1 MDFYDEVKK
10 IWKKNIYKKTGLTY
24 VQKEQL
30 DVLIYLVK
38 MAILD
43 ATALGKTDCSV
54 EFDSNNTSIYNVK
67 LNDSSGLK
75 KELSYSARSS
85 EIYRLL
91 ENQERKEICIKEIE
105 KALGQEFTVKIF
117 SQRLYRSLLMSVSV
131 RWPKPEEV
139 V

>member
-10 IWKKNIYKKTGLTY
+10 IWKKNIDKKTGLTY

-105 KALGQEFTVKIF
+105 KALGQEFTVKTF
-117 SQRLYRSLLMSVSV
+117 SQRLYRSILMSVSV

>member
-10 IWKKNIYKKTGLTY
+10 IWKKNIDKKTGLTRA
-24 VQKEQL
+24 QKEQL
-30 DVLIYLVK
+30 DVLIYLIK
-38 MAILD
+38 TAILD

-54 EFDSNNTSIYNVK
+54 EFDSNNTSIYNAK
-67 LNDSSGLK
+67 LNDSSGVK
-75 KELSYSARSS
+75 KEILYTARSS

-105 KALGQEFTVKIF
+105 KALGQEFTVKTF
-117 SQRLYRSLLMSVSV
+117 SQRLYRSLLMSVSI

>member
-10 IWKKNIYKKTGLTY
+10 IWKKNIDKKTGLTY

>member
-10 IWKKNIYKKTGLTY
+10 IWKKNIDKKTGLTHA
-24 VQKEQL
+24 QKEQL
-30 DVLIYLVK
+30 NVLIYLIK
-38 MAILD
+38 TAILD

-67 LNDSSGLK
+67 LNDSSGVK
-75 KELSYSARSS
+75 KELLYSARYS

-91 ENQERKEICIKEIE
+91 ENQERKEICIKEID
-105 KALGQEFTVKIF
+105 KVLGQEFTVKIF
-117 SQRLYRSLLMSVSV
+117 SQRLYRSLLISVSV

>member
-10 IWKKNIYKKTGLTY
+10 IWKKNIDKKTGLTHA
-24 VQKEQL
+24 QKEQL
-30 DVLIYLVK
+30 DVLIYLIK
-38 MAILD
+38 TAILD

-67 LNDSSGLK
+67 LNDSSGVN
-75 KELSYSARSS
+75 KELLYSARYS

-91 ENQERKEICIKEIE
+91 ANQERKEICIKKIE
-105 KALGQEFTVKIF
+105 KALGQEFTIKIF
-117 SQRLYRSLLMSVSV
+117 NQRLYCTVLMSVSIM
-131 RWPKPEEV
+131 WPKPEEV

>member
-1 MDFYDEVKK
+1 ME
-10 IWKKNIYKKTGLTY
+10 KNIDKKTGLTY

-105 KALGQEFTVKIF
+105 KALGQEFTVKTF
-117 SQRLYRSLLMSVSV
+117 SQRLYRNILMSVSV

>member
-10 IWKKNIYKKTGLTY
+10 LWKKNIDKKTGLTHL
-24 VQKEQL
+24 QKQHLE
-30 DVLIYLVK
+30 VLTYLVK

-54 EFDSNNTSIYNVK
+54 EFDSNNTSNYNVK
-67 LNDSSGLK
+67 LNDSSGVN
-75 KELSYSARSS
+75 KELSYNARSS

-105 KALGQEFTVKIF
+105 KALGQEFTVKVF
-117 SQRLYRSLLMSVSV
+117 SQHLYLSVLMSVFV

-139 V
+139 I

>member
-10 IWKKNIYKKTGLTY
+10 IWKKNIDKKTGLTHF
-24 VQKEQL
+24 QKQQL
-30 DVLIYLVK
+30 DVLIYLIK
-38 MAILD
+38 TAILD

-54 EFDSNNTSIYNVK
+54 EFDSNNTSTYNVK
-67 LNDSSGLK
+67 LNDSSGAN
-75 KELSYSARSS
+75 KEPSYSARSC

-91 ENQERKEICIKEIE
+91 GNQERICIKEIE
-105 KALGQEFTVKIF
+105 KALGQEFTVKTF
-117 SQRLYRSLLMSVSV
+117 SQRLYRSSLMSVSV